1 MKSVVGIICLSMVAM
16 AGYAQDEQVTEKI
29 SNGDFEQPSITS
41 GALAG
46 TEPEGWFY
54 FCSTSDKRSGI
65 SDAKKKGGS
74 QSLLFKAQS
83 MTNAFEG
90 YAHKFL
96 AKPGNH
102 YTFTVEVTSDP
113 QDPMAAGAYGQIS
126 LEFRD
131 QASTEIQ
138 RVHGPSWSTESLSGK
153 WEKFLVEAD
162 APEGAAEASVV
173 ITFFSLA
180 SSGAGS
186 FYVDDAE
193 LAVRSSGAQ

>member
-1 MKSVVGIICLSMVAM
+1 MKSIVGIVCLSMVSM
-16 AGYAQDEQVTEKI
+16 AGYAQDEQLTEKLT
-29 SNGDFEQPSITS
+29 NGDFELPSITS

-46 TEPEGWFY
+46 SEPEGWFY
-54 FCSTSDKRSGI
+54 FCSTSEKRSGI

-96 AKPGNH
+96 AKAGNH
-102 YTFTVEVTSDP
+102 YTFTAEVTPNSE
-113 QDPMAAGAYGQIS
+113 DPMVAGAYGQIS

-131 QASTEIQ
+131 ASGAELQ
-138 RVHGPSWSTESLSGK
+138 RVHGPSWSSETLSGK

-162 APEGAAEASVV
+162 APEAVASASAV
-173 ITFFSLA
+173 ITFFSLE
-180 SSGAGS
+180 SRGTGS

-193 LAVRSSGAQ
+193 LAIRPSGAQ